1 MINST
6 NNKKF
11 YFKTSAIYE
20 IVVEGI
26 LDNSL
31 SDKLGGMQIIVGNK
45 NDINPTSLLVG
56 RILDQSA
63 LSGILNTLY
72 EHRIA
77 IISVKMQKDYTKE

>member
-11 YFKTSAIYE
+11 YFKKSAIYE

-31 SDKLGGMQIIVGNK
+31 SDKLGGMQITVGNK

-77 IISVKMQKDYTKE
+77 IISVRMQKDYTNE